1 MSRSNLNATNLP
13 RQTTRTERTETVK
26 NGSNKWHFVRRVVAV
41 GDKMIDYHEDFRM
54 YLVTRNPDPQVRCV
68 AFKQEEEELVVIVVS
83 ATFERRGCDS
93 FVSQFYKW
101 TRPP

>member
-1 MSRSNLNATNLP
+1 M
-13 RQTTRTERTETVK
+13 
-26 NGSNKWHFVRRVVAV
+26 RRVVAV

-68 AFKQEEEELVVIVVS
+68 AFKQQEEELVVIVLS
-83 ATFERRGCDS
+83 ATFETRGCDS
-93 FVSQFYKW
+93 FVSQFR

>member
-1 MSRSNLNATNLP
+1 
-13 RQTTRTERTETVK
+13 
-26 NGSNKWHFVRRVVAV
+26 VRRVVAV

-54 YLVTRNPDPQVRCV
+54 YLVTRNPDPQVRRV
-68 AFKQEEEELVVIVVS
+68 TFKQEEEEELVVIVLS
-83 ATFERRGCDS
+83 ATFERRGCDG

>member
-1 MSRSNLNATNLP
+1 M
-13 RQTTRTERTETVK
+13 
-26 NGSNKWHFVRRVVAV
+26 RRVVAV

-68 AFKQEEEELVVIVVS
+68 AFKQEEELVVIVLS